1 MVHEELVGDG
11 EVDRAVAGDGEHAG
25 QEGVE
30 EGALGSLGLLH
41 LLGTHVL
48 EVDVLDA
55 VDGGLQQTHDVAVTH
70 VGVAGVEQEG
80 DLGRVGQLH
89 EADGLLLGLD
99 DRAQVV
105 VVDELQTVGVGDVA
119 QPVEA
124 LGQHRP
130 LLLGEHRLVG
140 EDADVADALDRA
152 GLLGDDDA
160 GGAQVLQVGA
170 GGLEVGDDGLDAVA
184 QDEGGEPLGD
194 DLDAAGLG
202 GGLDLLLGREEAGAL
217 GARVAG
223 VGQVQEHV
231 LQGVEGADLG
241 DVVIAPG
248 DRVHAPGDA
257 VGVGDGGCRVEGEGH
272 RCSVFSL
279 GW

>member
-1 MVHEELVGDG
+1 M
-11 EVDRAVAGDGEHAG
+11 
-25 QEGVE
+25 
-30 EGALGSLGLLH
+30 GLLEA
-41 LLGTHVL
+41 TIDRVKHVHFK
-48 EVDVLDA
+48 DVRPEKMEESKAAERSFLDSFLA
-55 VDGGLQQTHDVAVTH
+55 GMFTVPH

-105 VVDELQTVGVGDVA
+105 VVDELQAVGVGDV
-119 QPVEA
+119 
-124 LGQHRP
+124 GQKRP

-217 GARVAG
+217 SARVAG

-279 GW
+279 VW